1 MKFVIYLIP
10 FLLVFNGL
18 AFGQE
23 RFLMDQNTFQK
34 FKQAKRMYVKGEQ
47 LYLKEKL
54 AKAEEA
60 LEKCVEVFPKYSE
73 AYFILSQVN
82 YKQKEYAV
90 ALDYLLSAK
99 AHFKYMS
106 NLRVSTQMEYITTLQ
121 ERRQKLK
128 EVMRELQEKL
138 SRATDDAS
146 RSRLESALGL
156 TKGQLSQI
164 ENRLHSPI
172 PNIENPPAA
181 YFYVHGNILLKMK
194 RYQEA
199 HKQYLQTIKVDPK
212 HGKALNNISTL
223 YFMAKNFQKA
233 KEYMERAEANG
244 TAVNEKYKK
253 ALLKALGE

>member
-1 MKFVIYLIP
+1 MKFVTYLILL
-10 FLLVFNGL
+10 LLVFNGL
-18 AFGQE
+18 SFGQE

-82 YKQKEYAV
+82 YKQKEFPI

-121 ERRQKLK
+121 ERSQKLK

-138 SRATDDAS
+138 SRTTNDAA

-172 PNIENPPAA
+172 PNIENLPAE
-181 YFYVHGNILLKMK
+181 YYYVHGNILLKMK
-194 RYQEA
+194 KFQEA
-199 HKQYLQTIKVDPK
+199 HKQYLEAVKVDPK
-212 HGKALNNISTL
+212 HGNALNNISTL
-223 YFMAKNFQKA
+223 YFMAKKFDKA
-233 KEYMERAEANG
+233 KEYLDRAEANG
-244 TAVNEKYKK
+244 IVINEKYRK
-253 ALLKALGE
+253 ALLKALEN